1 MKDNQG
7 NKLCNDLDI
16 ANSFAKHFATNVCS
30 KSARTM
36 PKIRSNPAKVPPV
49 TKTEVLTSIR
59 ALNGGKAPG
68 DDLVMTDFIKNLSNA
83 GTGLLNKQMLALQL
97 AM

>member
-7 NKLCNDLDI
+7 NELCNDLDI